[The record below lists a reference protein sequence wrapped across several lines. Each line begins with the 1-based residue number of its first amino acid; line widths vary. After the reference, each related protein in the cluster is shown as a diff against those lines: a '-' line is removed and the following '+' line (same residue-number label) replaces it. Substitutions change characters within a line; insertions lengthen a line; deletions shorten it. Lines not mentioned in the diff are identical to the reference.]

1 MLKIIQWEHVYI
13 FIHYVKHFSPHLL
26 HFKQQT
32 RITNIYHSSIL
43 KADFIRKIYL
53 TEAFI

>member
-13 FIHYVKHFSPHLL
+13 FIHYVKHFFPHLL

-53 TEAFI
+53 KEAFI